1 MCTYSSSPLPPS
13 PAPELELTHP
23 KKRFCGLTR
32 DSASGTQN
40 TTLRSYLSNWVYR
53 YDTYPGK
60 WAQIMRHPE
69 TTASEIPMPRF
80 AHQVVYN
87 PATRSVFLH
96 GGNAGGLSAGGGGGG
111 GGSAGG
117 NADGD
122 GGDGDE
128 KEKEKDGSKEKRLDD
143 FWRMEL
149 RR

>member
-1 MCTYSSSPLPPS
+1 
-13 PAPELELTHP
+13 
-23 KKRFCGLTR
+23 
-32 DSASGTQN
+32 
-40 TTLRSYLSNWVYR
+40 
-53 YDTYPGK
+53 
-60 WAQIMRHPE
+60 MRHPE

-96 GGNAGGLSAGGGGGG
+96 GGNAGGLSAAAGGGS
-111 GGSAGG
+111 GSAGG

-149 RR
+149 RRLDDCFVVLSFLLLRCHT

>member
-1 MCTYSSSPLPPS
+1 
-13 PAPELELTHP
+13 
-23 KKRFCGLTR
+23 
-32 DSASGTQN
+32 
-40 TTLRSYLSNWVYR
+40 
-53 YDTYPGK
+53 
-60 WAQIMRHPE
+60 MRHPE

-96 GGNAGGLSAGGGGGG
+96 GGNAGGLSAAAGGS
-111 GGSAGG
+111 GSAGG

-122 GGDGDE
+122 GGDGD
-128 KEKEKDGSKEKRLDD
+128 EKEKDGSKEKRLDD